1 MKGHQE
7 LIRLRTEG
15 AKIRSLWIYHG
26 KDKSKQ
32 WSRWDKTMQTLD
44 YPDVEIEQHED
55 PSMLDLRYVIGL
67 TVHVAGSCDYKKSVK
82 LHKALVQ
89 AKARQVITC
98 VDKIIIDSVTGEWG
112 GYVPE

>member
-26 KDKSKQ
+26 KDPSKQ
-32 WSRWDKTMQTLD
+32 WSRWDKAMQTLD

-55 PSMLDLRYVIGL
+55 PNMLDLRYVIGM
-67 TVHVAGSCDYKKSVK
+67 TVHVSGCRDYKKSVK
-82 LHKALVQ
+82 LHQALIK
-89 AKARQVITC
+89 AKARQVISNI
-98 VDKIIIDSVTGEWG
+98 DEIIIDSVTGEWG